1 MLEVVT
7 EEVKDASAPR
17 TTRFPAQ
24 YALTE
29 TVC

>member
-1 MLEVVT
+1 MLEVT

-17 TTRFPAQ
+17 TTRLPVQ

-29 TVC
+29 MAC